1 MKHIDLYLQKQ
12 RVNTTTPFIKN
23 RDSILDIGC
32 GDGALFKLYEKKGI
46 GFFGIGIDTSLHG
59 DIIENNYTLLKDSFP
74 SSRIKNKFDIIT
86 VLAVFEHI
94 PENEIE
100 QFVLSCK
107 ERLNPGGK
115 IILTIPHPFVDYLL
129 QILKFLRLIE
139 MDIQQ
144 HHKYDIKR
152 TIGLFE
158 KKGFKLLQHK
168 TFQFGLNNLFI
179 FYDSTFHTA

>member
-1 MKHIDLYLQKQ
+1 MDL
-12 RVNTTTPFIKN
+12 
-23 RDSILDIGC
+23 GC
-32 GDGALFKLYEKKGI
+32 GEGALFKLCEKKGI
-46 GFFGIGIDTSLHG
+46 EFFGIGIDSSLQG
-59 DIIENNYTLLKDSFP
+59 DIIKNNYTLLKDSFP

-107 ERLNPGGK
+107 ERLNSGGK
-115 IILTIPHPFVDYLL
+115 IILTIPHPFVDFLL
-129 QILKFLRLIE
+129 QILKFLRLIDGME
-139 MDIQQ
+139 LQQ

-158 KKGFKLLQHK
+158 RKGFKLLQHK
-168 TFQFGLNNLFI
+168 TFQFGLNNLFV
-179 FYDSTFHTA
+179 FYSSMVHI